1 MKTGIVAD
9 AIDGEP
15 VIQDRYE
22 RTFDSC
28 ATKRQRVKRL
38 SILVVESAPSPII
51 HIGDR
56 THETHWQSHHHL
68 RVVDGVR
75 QFTRSTDA
83 ATAD

>member
-9 AIDGEP
+9 AIDGES

-38 SILVVESAPSPII
+38 SILVVESAPSPI
-51 HIGDR
+51 
-56 THETHWQSHHHL
+56 
-68 RVVDGVR
+68 VDGVR